1 MKEGDRCNS
10 YSLLIHLKKTLN
22 LLQAVHTTFLDV
34 LETDEGLSKS
44 DAGQY
49 LQTESKEWG
58 SLVDVTGSVFDRAS
72 VYIAQSCDTNE
83 NKVASY
89 IALQTCTG
97 YKHSQGHIFH

>member
-44 DAGQY
+44 DAG
-49 LQTESKEWG
+49 
-58 SLVDVTGSVFDRAS
+58 
-72 VYIAQSCDTNE
+72 
-83 NKVASY
+83 
-89 IALQTCTG
+89 
-97 YKHSQGHIFH
+97 